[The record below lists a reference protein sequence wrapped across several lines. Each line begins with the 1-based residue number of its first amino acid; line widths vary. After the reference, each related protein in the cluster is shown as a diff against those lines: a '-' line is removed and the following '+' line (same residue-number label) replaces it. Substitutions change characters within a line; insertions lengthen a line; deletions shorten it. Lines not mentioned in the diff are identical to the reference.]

1 MGLGE
6 KILSPIGTADGKVG
20 TAGGKVGT
28 ASGKLGHRWRRRRSG
43 MTKFLSCHFL
53 ALEQFHAKSKHSME
67 RSDILLYENHL
78 SFVEILF
85 IGPKFKGKE
94 GYPIAD

>member
-1 MGLGE
+1 MN
-6 KILSPIGTADGKVG
+6 IINCVQ
-20 TAGGKVGT
+20 
-28 ASGKLGHRWRRRRSG
+28 
-43 MTKFLSCHFL
+43 TKFLSCHFL
-53 ALEQFHAKSKHSME
+53 ALGQFYAKSKHSME

-85 IGPKFKGKE
+85 TGPKFKGKE

>member
-1 MGLGE
+1 M
-6 KILSPIGTADGKVG
+6 
-20 TAGGKVGT
+20 
-28 ASGKLGHRWRRRRSG
+28 
-43 MTKFLSCHFL
+43 MTRLLFYTIPFSSLYGITL
-53 ALEQFHAKSKHSME
+53 ALGQFYAKSNHSME

-85 IGPKFKGKE
+85 TGPKFKGKE